1 MSRIK
6 ERLTFLYGDR
16 SEEIYIEIQ
25 KLTDKWKGR
34 IKNSYPWADKKDAI
48 LITYGDGI
56 KKEGMAPLQAL
67 KTFLDREM
75 EETISGVHLLPM
87 FPYTSDDGFSVQDF
101 REINPEL
108 GTWKDVEDLGENYD
122 LMFDAVINHV
132 SKSSVY
138 FQEFLKGNEKYRNFF
153 IVADPDEDYSSVT
166 RPRAL
171 PLLTAFETADGEKY
185 VWTTFSEDQIDLNY
199 KEPAVLL
206 EILDILL
213 FYASKGA
220 RFLRFDAI
228 GFAWKEKGT
237 TCMHLPQTHELIKL
251 MREVLEECAK
261 GCTIITE
268 TNVPHKENI
277 SYFGDGTD
285 EAGLVYQFPLPP
297 LTLYSYIVGNA
308 EKLTE
313 WAASLEPTNPQT
325 TYFNFLASHDGIGMR
340 PVEDILSE
348 EERRKMI
355 DAVYER
361 GGQVGFRTA
370 SDGKEIPY
378 ELNINYLDAVAG
390 DEKEEDVMVRKFMGS
405 QCILLS
411 LMGVPGIYYHSLLGS
426 RNCYRDYE
434 ESGIKRRINREK
446 LDLDRLSEEIGRDSL
461 RRKVFLRYKGLLKI
475 RRTQNA
481 FTPNSAQKVL
491 CLHPSV
497 FALVRGEKKERVLV
511 LINVSDERVSLA
523 VPYSGIDLL
532 SGEHVKKAVS
542 LEAYGYKWIKLEE
555 GEEAS

>member
-1 MSRIK
+1 MSKIK
-6 ERLTFLYGDR
+6 EHLQFLYGDK
-16 SEEIYIEIQ
+16 SEEIYPQIQMLIE
-25 KLTDKWKGR
+25 KWHKK
-34 IKNSYPWADKKDAI
+34 INHTYPWVNKNDAMM
-48 LITYGDGI
+48 ITYGDGI
-56 KKEGMAPLQAL
+56 RQKGKTPLSAL
-67 KTFLDREM
+67 KTFLDEEM
-75 EETISGVHLLPM
+75 EECISAVHLLPM

-108 GTWKDVEDLGENYD
+108 GTWTDIESLKEKYD

-132 SKSSVY
+132 SKSSIY
-138 FQEFLKGNEKYRNFF
+138 FQEFLKGNEKYKNFF
-153 IVADPDEDYSSVT
+153 IVADPKEDYSSVT

-171 PLLTAFETADGEKY
+171 PLLTAFETAEGEKY

-199 KEPAVLL
+199 KEPEVLL

-228 GFAWKEKGT
+228 GFAWKELGT

-251 MREVLEECAK
+251 MRAVLEECVE

-277 SYFGDGTD
+277 SYFGNGAD

-297 LTLYSYIVGNA
+297 LTLHSYISQNA
-308 EKLTE
+308 EALTN
-313 WAASLEPTNPQT
+313 WASSLEATSPKT

-340 PVEDILSE
+340 PVEDILSG
-348 EERRKMI
+348 EERQKMV
-355 DAVYER
+355 DAVCER
-361 GGQVGFRTA
+361 GGQIGFRTA
-370 SDGKEIPY
+370 PDGTEIPY

-390 DEKEEDVMVRKFMGS
+390 NEQNEDKMVQKFMGS

-446 LDLDRLSEEIGRDSL
+446 LDLDTLREELGRDSL
-461 RRKVFLRYKGLLKI
+461 RRKVLLRYKGLLKI
-475 RRTQNA
+475 RKTQEA
-481 FTPNSAQKVL
+481 FAPNSAQNVL
-491 CLHPSV
+491 KLHPSV
-497 FALVRGEKKERVLV
+497 FSLIRGEGGEQILVLV
-511 LINVSDERVSLA
+511 NVSDEKITLETS
-523 VPYSGIDLL
+523 YNGMDLL
-532 SGEHVKKAVS
+532 SGEKVQGS
-542 LEAYGYKWIKLEE
+542 ILLEPYGYRWIKLKE